1 MITKLDSFEL
11 QEVDGVIVTS
21 DHNMRKAIEKLNE
34 VIDVVNNLPRVRI
47 SSGVPD

>member
-1 MITKLDSFEL
+1 MIKKLDSFEL

-21 DHNMRKAIEKLNE
+21 DHNMRKTIEKLNE
-34 VIDVVNNLPRVRI
+34 IIDVVNNLPRVNI